1 PNRGR
6 YEIRRARVVS
16 AKAETLCFPFVASVA
31 EITREVTANKGQRS
45 VETVLYLSNRPP
57 EKLPPE
63 KVITLTRDY
72 WGIEAGL
79 HQRLDV
85 TAREDHSRVRNR
97 TSLLALGMARRTV
110 MGLYYRWRQKQQG
123 ARHSTLADFHDA
135 MRNHRLTKAW
145 RLFHG
150 RSP

>member
-1 PNRGR
+1 M
-6 YEIRRARVVS
+6 
-16 AKAETLCFPFVASVA
+16 A

-63 KVITLTRDY
+63 KFITLTRDY

-110 MGLYYRWRQKQQG
+110 MGLYYRWRQKQQS